1 MKRRGIYRFAAS
13 AAALAYACAAQA
25 GDAYRHE
32 AAPAWVDVVSV
43 AAVDKGEDNSLIV
56 SDQQVRIE
64 DGLRWD
70 YHDRVYR
77 LSDVKDMS
85 DIGTLKFQW
94 MPDKG
99 DLIIHEISILRDGQI
114 INALNQGKGLE
125 ILRREQLLEM
135 GILDGSLTATLAVP
149 GLVVGDQLRTR
160 YSVTLSDQALKGDVQ
175 SQIRLPRQTKG
186 GKGNALSVLM
196 QERFN
201 PEADFTRVVVSW
213 PVGLDVSYNTG
224 KAVEV
229 SPPVARDGYRWLE
242 IALPLPASD
251 PPPADAPLRY
261 RTPPA
266 LQVGTFADWAD
277 VSRRM
282 APYYLTQGSLDGLTD
297 LADKV
302 DAIGAR
308 PVSTLEKAVAAL
320 ELVQED
326 IRYLL
331 NGLDGGNYIPQSVAT
346 TWRLKYGDCKAKTV
360 MLLAVLD
367 RLGIEA
373 QAVLVSTELGNAV
386 PESLPI
392 PGAFNHV
399 LVRAVIDG
407 QEYFLDGT
415 SVGANIAIIGN
426 VPPFEY
432 YLPLLEDGA
441 TLKTI
446 AQSLPL
452 APESELRMEVDG
464 SAGIDLPVLGS
475 IRFAMVGPR
484 AVQIN
489 GQSDKVK
496 EVFANGLISALG
508 EGAQIIDTVVE
519 QGADDSEAT
528 LTITGMFPPLFK
540 FTESRSEFAPSRM
553 VKAAKFTPNRS
564 QKQWQDVP
572 VSVDRRTSDIYS
584 MRVKLPL
591 ETSELDVKG
600 KLQFEAEAAGKIFS
614 RKVQV
619 AGREIEFLEQVTSL
633 GGEISPE
640 QLPEE
645 RRKAAAVARENLTF
659 SAPDD
664 APRRWRFAGEADR
677 SALQAL
683 EDAYAKAIANKPDEV
698 APLHARARFRMATYD
713 FAGAAKDLTSAVDIK
728 ASAELFR
735 QRAEM
740 YVRLRDW
747 ASAKADLESA
757 YSLDPTPSTG
767 IRLANAMA
775 HLSQL
780 SESRDLL
787 MQQSGDTD
795 AQQLIAFELAELDA
809 IEGDKEAGL
818 TRIENVLAEYP
829 SAPTL
834 FNAKCWFIG
843 TWEVQLEQGEEACRL
858 AVERG
863 KNPAQALD
871 SRAMY
876 YLRAG
881 QLEKARADIEEALQL
896 APSQA
901 PSVLL
906 RGLIKLK
913 QDDATAEQDIADAI
927 ARQPDL
933 VDTYS
938 RWGFAI
944 DLAVDQP

>member
-1 MKRRGIYRFAAS
+1 MKRAPVYRIAAS
-13 AAALAYACAAQA
+13 ATALAYCCTVQA
-25 GDAYRHE
+25 GEAPRYE
-32 AAPAWVDVVSV
+32 AAPGWVDAVSV
-43 AAVDKGEDNSLIV
+43 ASVDKGEDNDLIV

-64 DGLRWD
+64 DGKRWD
-70 YHDRVYR
+70 YYDRVYR

-94 MPDKG
+94 LPDKG
-99 DLIIHEISILRDGQI
+99 DLIIHEIAILRGGQI
-114 INALNQGKGLE
+114 INVLDQSKGLE
-125 ILRREQLLEM
+125 ILRREQMLEM

-149 GLVVGDQLRTR
+149 GLVIGDRVRTR
-160 YSVTLSDQALKGDVQ
+160 YSITLSDQALKGDVQ
-175 SQIRLPRQTKG
+175 SQIRLPRETSSA
-186 GKGNALSVLM
+186 KGNAISVML
-196 QERFN
+196 QGRAN
-201 PEADFTRVVVSW
+201 PEADYTRVMVSW
-213 PVGLDVSYNTG
+213 PVGMDVSYKTTSS
-224 KAVEV
+224 VEI
-229 SPPVARDGYRWLE
+229 SPPVARDGYQWLE
-242 IALPLPASD
+242 IALPLPAAD

-261 RTPPA
+261 RMPPT
-266 LQVGTFADWAD
+266 LQIGTFANWAD
-277 VSRRM
+277 VAQTM
-282 APYYLTQGSLDGLTD
+282 APYYVTQGGLDGLTD

-308 PVSTLEKAVAAL
+308 PISKLEKAVAAL

-331 NGLDGGNYIPQSVAT
+331 NGLDGGNYIPQNVAT
-346 TWRLKYGDCKAKTV
+346 TWQLKYGDCKAKTV

-367 RLGIEA
+367 RLGIDA
-373 QAVLVSTELGNAV
+373 QAVLVSTNLGNAV

-415 SVGANIAIIGN
+415 SAGANIAIVGN

-432 YLPLLEDGA
+432 YLPLQETGA
-441 TLKTI
+441 TLKPIT
-446 AQSLPL
+446 QTLPL
-452 APESELRMEVDG
+452 APETEMQLELDG
-464 SAGIDLPVLGS
+464 SAGVDLPVLGS
-475 IRFAMVGPR
+475 IKIVMVGPR
-484 AVQIN
+484 AVQMN
-489 GQSDKVK
+489 GQRDKAK
-496 EVFANGLISALG
+496 EGIANGIASSMG

-519 QGADDSEAT
+519 QGADDSQAT
-528 LTITGMFPPLFK
+528 LSITGVFPPIFK
-540 FTESRSEFAPSRM
+540 FSESRGEFNPSRM

-564 QKQWQDVP
+564 QEQWQDLP
-572 VSVDRRTSDIYS
+572 VSVGSRTSDIYA

-591 ETSELDVKG
+591 DSSELDVKG
-600 KLQFEAEAAGKIFS
+600 TLQFEAEAAGKIFS
-614 RKVQV
+614 RKVEV
-619 AGREIEFLEQVTSL
+619 AGRDINFVEQVTNL

-640 QLPEE
+640 QLSVE
-645 RRKAAAVARENLTF
+645 RRKAAAVAREKLTF
-659 SAPDD
+659 STPDD
-664 APRRWRFAGEADR
+664 APRRWRFAGNADR
-677 SALQAL
+677 SSLQPL
-683 EDAYAKAIANKPDEV
+683 EDAYARAIAKKPDEV
-698 APLHARARFRMATYD
+698 GPREARARFRMATFD
-713 FAGAAKDLTSAVDIK
+713 FTGAAADLSVAIGIK
-728 ASAELFR
+728 ASAELFL

-740 YVRLRDW
+740 HVRMRDW

-757 YSLDPTPSTG
+757 YALDPSPPTG
-767 IRLANAMA
+767 MRLANAMS
-775 HLSQL
+775 HLNEL

-787 MQQSGDTD
+787 
-795 AQQLIAFELAELDA
+795 AQQGGDAEAQRLITLELAELDA
-809 IEGDKEAGL
+809 IEGDKDAGL
-818 TRIENVLAEYP
+818 ARIEDVMAESP
-829 SAPTL
+829 SDPTL

-843 TWEVQLEQGEEACRL
+843 TWEVQLDQGEEACRL

-896 APSQA
+896 APWQA

-913 QDDATAEQDIADAI
+913 QDDATAERDIADAI

-944 DLAVDQP
+944 G

>member
-1 MKRRGIYRFAAS
+1 MKRTAIYRLAAS
-13 AAALAYACAAQA
+13 AAALTCSCAARA
-25 GDAYRHE
+25 GEAPRFE
-32 AAPAWVDVVSV
+32 AAPTWVDAVSI
-43 AAVDKGEDNSLIV
+43 AAADKGEDNNLIV
-56 SDQQVRIE
+56 WDQQVRVE

-70 YHDRVYR
+70 YHDKVYR

-94 MPDKG
+94 LPDKG
-99 DLIIHEISILRDGQI
+99 DLIIHEIVILRGGQI
-114 INALNQGKGLE
+114 IDVLDGGKGLE

-149 GLVVGDQLRTR
+149 GLVVGDQVRTR
-160 YSVTLSDQALKGDVQ
+160 YSITLSDQALKGDVQ
-175 SQIRLPRQTKG
+175 SQIRLPRETKG
-186 GKGNALSVLM
+186 AKGNALSVLM
-196 QERFN
+196 QGRFN
-201 PEADFTRVVVSW
+201 PEADYTRVMVSW
-213 PVGLDVSYNTG
+213 PVGLDVSYKTG
-224 KAVEV
+224 ESVEI
-229 SPPVARDGYRWLE
+229 SPPVARDGYQWLE
-242 IALPLPASD
+242 IALPLPAAD

-261 RTPPA
+261 RTPPT
-266 LQVGTFADWAD
+266 LQVGTFGNWAD
-277 VSRRM
+277 VAQTM
-282 APYYLTQGSLDGLTD
+282 APYYLTQGSLNGLTD
-297 LADKV
+297 LTDKI

-346 TWRLKYGDCKAKTV
+346 TWQLKYGDCKAKTV

-373 QAVLVSTELGNAV
+373 QAVLVSTDLGNAV

-415 SVGANIAIIGN
+415 SAGANIAIAGN

-432 YLPLLEDGA
+432 YLPIQEDGA

-446 AQSLPL
+446 AQTLPL
-452 APESELRMEVDG
+452 APESEMRMEVDG
-464 SAGIDLPVLGS
+464 SAGLDLPVLGS
-475 IRFAMVGPR
+475 IRFAIVGPS
-484 AVQIN
+484 AVQMN

-496 EVFANGLISALG
+496 EAIATGFASILG
-508 EGAQIIDTVVE
+508 EGAQIIDTKVE
-519 QGADDSEAT
+519 QGADDSQVT
-528 LTITGMFPPLFK
+528 LTITGVFPPLFK
-540 FTESRSEFAPSRM
+540 FAESKGEFNPSRM
-553 VKAAKFTPNRS
+553 VKAAEFKPNRS
-564 QKQWQDVP
+564 QKQWQDLP
-572 VSVDRRTSDIYS
+572 VAVGRRTSDIYAIHA
-584 MRVKLPL
+584 KLPL
-591 ETSELDVKG
+591 DSSELDVKG
-600 KLQFEAEAAGKIFS
+600 KLQFEAEAAGKVFS

-619 AGREIEFLEQVTSL
+619 AGRDIDLVEQVTSL

-645 RRKAAAVARENLTF
+645 RRKAAAVAREKLIF

-664 APRRWRFAGEADR
+664 APRRWRFAGKTDR
-677 SALQAL
+677 SALQPL
-683 EDAYAKAIANKPDEV
+683 EDTYAKAIAKKPDEID
-698 APLHARARFRMATYD
+698 PLEARARFRMATFD
-713 FAGAAKDLTSAVDIK
+713 FAGAATDLSAAIDIK

-740 YVRLRDW
+740 HVRMRDW

-757 YSLDPTPSTG
+757 YALDPSPPTG

-775 HLSQL
+775 HLNELSQ
-780 SESRDLL
+780 SRELL
-787 MQQSGDTD
+787 TLQGGDTE
-795 AQQLIAFELAELDA
+795 AQRLITFELAELDA
-809 IEGDKEAGL
+809 IEGDTEAGL
-818 TRIENVLAEYP
+818 ARIEEVLAGYP
-829 SAPTL
+829 SDPTV

-863 KNPAQALD
+863 KNAAQALD

-876 YLRAG
+876 YLRTG

-896 APSQA
+896 APWQA
-901 PSVLL
+901 ASLLL
-906 RGLIKLK
+906 RGLIKFK
-913 QDDATAEQDIADAI
+913 QNDETAEQDIANAI

-933 VDTYS
+933 VDIYS

-944 DLAVDQP
+944 N